1 MKRGTITAAR
11 LHQESVQQ
19 GGFRG
24 RWAFLTLTYANAD
37 AWKPRDLP
45 ELLDHIRK
53 WLARRGKAMSY
64 VWVAEIQPGRLRRT
78 GDAVIHYHA
87 MLWLPRGLTL
97 PKPDKKGWW
106 RHGST
111 RIEWAR
117 NPVGYMA
124 KYSSKA
130 DGPMKFPKGAR
141 IHGSGGLKG
150 DKLAEARYWRRPAWL
165 RESTEILQQVRP
177 RKGGGWCDL
186 ETGEIFESPWIVFFE
201 GGGVWIRHKDGVSPA
216 EWGQSEALKVAA

>member
-1 MKRGTITAAR
+1 MRLSRMKRGTLTAAR

-37 AWKPRDLP
+37 GWKPRDLP
-45 ELLDHIRK
+45 NLLDHVRK
-53 WLARRGKAMSY
+53 WLARKGKAMSY

-78 GDAVIHYHA
+78 GEAVIHYHV

-97 PKPDKKGWW
+97 PKPDKQGWW
-106 RHGST
+106 PHGST
-111 RIEWAR
+111 RIEWVR

-130 DGPMKFPKGAR
+130 EGPMKFPKGAR
-141 IHGSGGLKG
+141 IHGNGGLKG
-150 DKLAEARYWRRPAWL
+150 DKLAEARYWRRPRWL
-165 RESTEILQQVRP
+165 RETTEILQQVRP
-177 RKGGGWCDL
+177 KKGGGWFDL
-186 ETGEIFESPWIVFFE
+186 DTGEIFESPWLVFFE
-201 GGGVWIRHKDGVSPA
+201 GGSVWIRLRACD
-216 EWGQSEALKVAA
+216 E